1 VAVAAEEVAV
11 VVAVSLPVEQ
21 LSARAAARSSAVLL
35 WLMPAAWA
43 LPKAQVLPWWSL
55 MAQRSLAGQQ
65 EAPSSSLEA
74 AMPLPSALLPAE
86 DWVPLALP
94 SLRME

>member
-1 VAVAAEEVAV
+1 VAAEEVAV
-11 VVAVSLPVEQ
+11 VVVAVSLSVER
-21 LSARAAARSSAVLL
+21 LSVRVAARSSAVLL

-65 EAPSSSLEA
+65 EAPSSLEA
-74 AMPLPSALLPAE
+74 AMPLPSALQPVEGWLPL
-86 DWVPLALP
+86 VLP
-94 SLRME
+94 SLRA